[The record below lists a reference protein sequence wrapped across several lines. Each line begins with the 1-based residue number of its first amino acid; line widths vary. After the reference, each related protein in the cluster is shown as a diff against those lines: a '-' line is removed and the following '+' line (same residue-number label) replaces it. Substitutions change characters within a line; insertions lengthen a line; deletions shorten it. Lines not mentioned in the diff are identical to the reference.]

1 MIVRSAS
8 GRLAVLAMSFATF
21 VLGHDLVFLVTYGE
35 RYGSAM
41 RSTGHGP
48 IWVLAA
54 LSGMLISVALVLIAW
69 SRLRT
74 LVRAVP
80 PLGRWAPVPSASPA
94 RFALGV
100 VRLSI
105 PVLAIALV
113 LFVATENA
121 EHVAAG
127 LPAPGLAVL
136 VGSSQYHLSLPI
148 FLAVGLLVA
157 SIGAL
162 YRWRRDVLV
171 ERANATRSWRDGV
184 PSVSRPR
191 PVLRDRRPASIVGRR
206 LAVRAPPR
214 PGAVSA
220 AR

>member
-1 MIVRSAS
+1 
-8 GRLAVLAMSFATF
+8 MSFATF

-54 LSGMLISVALVLIAW
+54 LSAMLVSVALVLIAW

-94 RFALGV
+94 RFAIGV

-136 VGSSQYHLSLPI
+136 VGSSQYRLSLPI

-162 YRWRRDVLV
+162 YRWRRDVLL
-171 ERANATRSWRDGV
+171 ERVRAIRTWRGRALSI
-184 PSVSRPR
+184 PRPR
-191 PVLRDRRPASIVGRR
+191 PALRDRRPPSIVGHG

-214 PGAVSA
+214 PRGASA